1 MGILLDSR
9 IVLVCFL
16 LSGKDVTATL
26 TRSNHLSIFFL
37 AARFMTTI
45 IAFVS
50 QKGGVGKST
59 LARALAREA
68 AHGGLNVKIA
78 DLDTQQ
84 GTSVDWH
91 RTRLHAGLQPAV
103 AAEAFATAAQA
114 LKIAEQYDLLIID
127 GPARTSSGTLDIARV
142 ADLVVQPSG
151 ASVDDLKPAVR
162 EFHALSQ
169 AGIPTEKLVFALNRI
184 GTPAEETEAR
194 AYIAQAGYVVLNG
207 CLLERPAYRKAQN
220 TGRAVTETSFP
231 PLNTKADAL
240 IQALID
246 RVGDANG

>member
-1 MGILLDSR
+1 
-9 IVLVCFL
+9 
-16 LSGKDVTATL
+16 
-26 TRSNHLSIFFL
+26 
-37 AARFMTTI
+37 MTTI

-59 LARALAREA
+59 LARAVAREA
-68 AHGGLNVKIA
+68 ANNGLKVKIA

-84 GTSVDWH
+84 GTCIDWN
-91 RTRLHAGLQPAV
+91 RTRLNAGLQPAV

-114 LKIAEQYDLLIID
+114 LKIADQYDLFVID
-127 GPARTSSGTLDIARV
+127 GPARTSSGTLDIAKV

-162 EFHALSQ
+162 EFHALIK
-169 AGIPTEKLVFALNRI
+169 AGIPRSKLVFALNHI
-184 GTPAEETEAR
+184 GTPAEENEAR
-194 AYIAQAGYVVLNG
+194 AYIAEAGYTVLEG
-207 CLLERPAYRKAQN
+207 CLSERPAYRKAQN
-220 TGRAVTETSFP
+220 TGRAVTETSFRN
-231 PLNTKADAL
+231 LNTKADAL